1 MSIFSIESEGDANWF
16 KINLTS
22 GTTYSFQTTGLDASG
37 QFEVYA
43 NSDGA
48 DEGTRVQSTS
58 GGALSQTVTFTAD
71 TTGVYDLEVF
81 EFSNFT
87 GPYTLSAAI
96 VPNSYTLAN
105 PGALAVGGSVTASIQ
120 SEGDTNW
127 FAINLTAGTTYSFT
141 ATGLDSSATLNVY
154 AASDAS
160 DVDIPVR
167 TTAGA
172 STPQVV
178 TFTADATGVYD
189 VAVFDTSA
197 FTGSYTLS
205 DAVVP
210 DSYTLAH
217 PGALTVG
224 GSVNASIESAG
235 DTNWF
240 AITLTAGTTYK
251 FTVAGLD
258 ASAAFAIFSASEAA
272 DVGNPVDT
280 VSTGSGSQ
288 VVTFTADATGV
299 YDVQVSDSSTFTG
312 AYTLSDTVVADSYT
326 LANPGAL
333 TVGGSVSASIQS
345 AGDAN
350 WFAISLTAGTT
361 YTFNTTGMDATGDL
375 AIFAASAAADVAIP
389 VDSVQMGPGTETL
402 TFTADASGVYDVEVF
417 DTSTFNARYTLTD
430 TIVPNSYTLANPG
443 ALTVGGSVTASI
455 QSEGDT
461 NWFAINLTAG
471 TTYTFQATGLDSS
484 AQLEVYAQS
493 NAADAGVLVDFT
505 SAGSRTQTVTFTADT
520 TGVYDVEVYDFSNFT
535 GAYTLSDAV
544 VPDSYTLA
552 TPGALT
558 LGSGLE
564 TGNLYGEGLSD
575 VLLENTAGAVV
586 VGQLSSSAESYL
598 QVGAL
603 GPEWT
608 ISEIGD
614 FLGTGSDQFLMENT
628 SGAVVLGTTGSTGST
643 TYDLISGLGPEW
655 SFEGAGNFFG
665 DGKDEY
671 VIENTSGAVYVGEV
685 GTTGQVA
692 YTQIGSLGP
701 EWSFE
706 GVGDFLG
713 TGKDQILIEN
723 TSGVVVVGQVG
734 ANDSLSYTEVAGL
747 GPEWK
752 FEGVGDFLGDGQ
764 DQFLIENTS
773 GAVVVGQ
780 VGANNQAT
788 YSLVGALGSEWKFIG
803 AGDYSGSGI
812 DSFLIESS
820 VSGAV
825 VTGTITNGQAV
836 YSEVSGLG
844 SIWSVKT

>member
-16 KINLTS
+16 KINLTA
-22 GTTYSFQTTGLDASG
+22 GTTYSFQTTGLDGSA
-37 QFEVYA
+37 QLNVYA
-43 NSDGA
+43 NSDVA
-48 DEGTRVQSTS
+48 DDGTPVQSTS
-58 GGALSQTVTFTAD
+58 TGSVSQTVTFTAD

-87 GPYTLSAAI
+87 GPYTLSASI

-105 PGALAVGGSVTASIQ
+105 PGALAVGGSLTASLQ
-120 SEGDTNW
+120 SAGDSNW
-127 FAINLTAGTTYSFT
+127 FAINLTAGTTYAFSTTGLDASAALDVYAASNASDVDIAVGTTAGASTSQLVTFTADATGVYDVEVSDTSAFTGAYTLSDAVVPNSYTLANPVALTVGGSVTASLQSAGDANWFAITLTAGTTYSFT
-141 ATGLDSSATLNVY
+141 ATGLDASAALAVFSASK
-154 AASDAS
+154 AADVATPVDA
-160 DVDIPVR
+160 V
-167 TTAGA
+167 
-172 STPQVV
+172 STGSGNPTI

-189 VAVFDTSA
+189 
-197 FTGSYTLS
+197 L
-205 DAVVP
+205 
-210 DSYTLAH
+210 
-217 PGALTVG
+217 
-224 GSVNASIESAG
+224 
-235 DTNWF
+235 
-240 AITLTAGTTYK
+240 
-251 FTVAGLD
+251 
-258 ASAAFAIFSASEAA
+258 
-272 DVGNPVDT
+272 
-280 VSTGSGSQ
+280 
-288 VVTFTADATGV
+288 
-299 YDVQVSDSSTFTG
+299 QVSDSSTFTG
-312 AYTLSDTVVADSYT
+312 AYTLSGTVVADSYT

-333 TVGGSVSASIQS
+333 TVGGSVTAPVQS
-345 AGDAN
+345 DGDAN
-350 WFAISLTAGTT
+350 WFAITLTAGTT
-361 YTFNTTGMDATGDL
+361 YTFKTTGFDATGEL
-375 AIFAASAAADVAIP
+375 EVYSASAAADVAIP
-389 VDSVQMGPGTETL
+389 VDVAQMWLGSQTL
-402 TFTADASGVYDVEVF
+402 TFTADATGVYDVEVF
-417 DTSTFNARYTLTD
+417 DTSIYDGSYTLSSA
-430 TIVPNSYTLANPG
+430 IVPNSDTLASPG

-455 QSEGDT
+455 QSEGAA

-471 TTYTFQATGLDSS
+471 TTYTFQTTGLDSS
-484 AQLEVYAQS
+484 AQLDVYAQS
-493 NAADAGVLVDFT
+493 NAADVGVLVELT
-505 SAGSRTQTVTFTADT
+505 SVGSRTQTVTFTADS
-520 TGVYDVEVYDFSNFT
+520 TGVYDVEVYDFSTFT

-558 LGSGLE
+558 LGSGLQA
-564 TGNLYGEGLSD
+564 GNLYGEGLSD

-628 SGAVVLGTTGSTGST
+628 GGAVVLGTVSSAGST

-685 GTTGQVA
+685 GMTGQVG
-692 YTQIGSLGP
+692 YTQVGGLGP

-734 ANDSLSYTEVAGL
+734 ANDTLSYTEVAGL

-752 FEGVGDFLGDGQ
+752 SEGVGDFLGDGQ

-773 GAVVVGQ
+773 GAVVVGK
-780 VGANNQAT
+780 VGANDQAT
-788 YSLVGALGSEWKFIG
+788 YSLVGALGSEWKFVG
-803 AGDYSGSGI
+803 VGDYSGSGI
-812 DSFLIESS
+812 DSFLIEST

-825 VTGTITNGQAV
+825 VAGTITNGQAA
-836 YSEVSGLG
+836 YSLVSGLG
-844 SIWSVKT
+844 SNWSVKT